1 MRKLFF
7 YGMTFLLLGVGCTSK
22 EQDQQIQSFWQEQIA
37 ALLPQRAGMRPQ
49 QNPGNHF
56 GEQRSGF
63 PPSEEINPEVPAEIA
78 AQPEQLPPAQISAES
93 QPGAEVPAEGPA
105 VQPVQTVQPIPTQ
118 QPAVP
123 VQKPRLTAILF
134 IHSQSPVCQQLK
146 ADGWDKQ
153 FEQKYQGKVRLVQY
167 DMINPSSKEP
177 LRQLMRQHKLPSLSV
192 PILFI
197 GNAVIPGYPFQ
208 GVDAAVQKAL
218 TQPKPRVTRKTTTAK
233 KPAQFMEI
241 IMEDDPK
248 NQPRN
253 VRASARDSRA
263 MQLALASVERNNQSL
278 LTDVAS
284 LFGEDTKAQAFA
296 VVARTERLLR
306 RKASSSPDYK
316 TYLATQKQLLKLQE
330 KEINQLMRQNTKN
343 IRTIR
348 G

>member
-7 YGMTFLLLGVGCTSK
+7 YVLAVLLLGAGCTSK
-22 EQDQQIQSFWQEQIA
+22 EQDEQIKAFWQEQII
-37 ALLPQRAGMRPQ
+37 ALLPQRAGMRPMDNTKNPFEQ
-49 QNPGNHF
+49 QPPA
-56 GEQRSGF
+56 F
-63 PPSEEINPEVPAEIA
+63 PPEETQPPLL
-78 AQPEQLPPAQISAES
+78 QPEQPALPEQIPPQTEQNSAISTENPAVHPAQA
-93 QPGAEVPAEGPA
+93 QN
-105 VQPVQTVQPIPTQ
+105 PIPPK
-118 QPAVP
+118 QPAATL
-123 VQKPRLTAILF
+123 QKPRLTAILF
-134 IHSQSPVCQQLK
+134 IHSQSPICQQLK

-167 DMINPSSKEP
+167 DMINPSSKGA
-177 LRQLMRQHKLPSLSV
+177 LQNLMRQHKLQSISV
-192 PILFI
+192 PVLFI
-197 GNAVIPGYPFQ
+197 GNSVLSGYPFN
-208 GVDAAVQKAL
+208 GVDAAIQKAL
-218 TQPKPRVTRKTTTAK
+218 TQPAPRAARKTAAK

-241 IMEDDPK
+241 IMEDEPK

-253 VRASARDSRA
+253 TKASARDSRA

-306 RKASSSPDYK
+306 RKAASSPDYK
-316 TYLATQKQLLKLQE
+316 TYLATQKQLLALQE

>member
-1 MRKLFF
+1 MAI
-7 YGMTFLLLGVGCTSK
+7 LLLGAGCTSK
-22 EQDQQIQSFWQEQIA
+22 EQDEQIQSFWQEQLE
-37 ALLPQRAGMRPQ
+37 ALLPQHARMRAPQ
-49 QNPGNHF
+49 AQGNPF
-56 GEQRSGF
+56 GEQQPEF
-63 PPSEEINPEVPAEIA
+63 LPAEEPLSEVPAEIA
-78 AQPEQLPPAQISAES
+78 AQPEQLPPPQASLEE
-93 QPGAEVPAEGPA
+93 QPTPAAPAEEQA
-105 VQPVQTVQPIPTQ
+105 VQPAQEVKPAPVQ
-118 QPAVP
+118 QPAAP
-123 VQKPRLTAILF
+123 AQKPRLTAILF
-134 IHSQSPVCQQLK
+134 VHSNSPVCQQLK

-153 FEQKYQGKVRLVQY
+153 FEQKYQGTVRLVQY
-167 DMINPSSKEP
+167 DMINPASKEP

-197 GNAVIPGYPFQ
+197 GRSVIPGYPFD
-208 GVDAAVQKAL
+208 GVDQAVQKAL
-218 TQPKPRVTRKTTTAK
+218 AQPTKPRAPRNTTTAK

-253 VRASARDSRA
+253 NKATARDTRA

-278 LTDVAS
+278 LTDVGS

-306 RKASSSPDYK
+306 RKASSSPDYQ

-330 KEINQLMRQNTKN
+330 KEINQLMRQNAKS